1 MKRKE
6 EQMSRRDFLKRS
18 VFGLLAVASASVLG
32 SSFTSCSKDNDDLAE
47 FEEENKREQEKK
59 KNSNA

>member
-1 MKRKE
+1 
-6 EQMSRRDFLKRS
+6 MSRRDFLKRS

-32 SSFTSCSKDNDDLAE
+32 SSFTSCSKDDDNDDLAE